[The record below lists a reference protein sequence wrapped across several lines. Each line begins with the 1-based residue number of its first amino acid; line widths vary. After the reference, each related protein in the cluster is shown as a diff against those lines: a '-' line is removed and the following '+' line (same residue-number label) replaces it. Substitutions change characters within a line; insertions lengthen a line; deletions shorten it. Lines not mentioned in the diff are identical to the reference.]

1 MSERGN
7 VERPPRTDLTAR
19 LSHLPDF
26 VKAPTRPVR
35 RRFRYATRR
44 RRLLP
49 AFLIIGAQRAGT
61 TTLYTYLRRHP
72 DVTGPRYA
80 DASVFWSKELH
91 FFDENY
97 WRGVDWYRRFFPL
110 EARQR
115 AMRRLGRDLIPGEG
129 TPYYMFHPAVPERAA
144 ATLPDVRLVALLRNP
159 VERAYSHYQHMVKSG
174 REKLSFEQAIEA
186 EEQRLAGVE
195 ELLLQEQ
202 PVWGKQGH
210 RKHQHHR
217 HRAYVSRGL
226 YADQLERWLAHFPR
240 EQLLVLRSEDFLAR
254 PDEIYSEVFEFLG
267 LRPWGVRDYEP
278 RNVGAYAA
286 IDPEVRARLE
296 QRFAEPNAH
305 LARLLGRDFAW
316 DATTPGPAVAEEPQS
331 EHETEAQG
339 RERETL
345 PGARRPAPDH

>member
-1 MSERGN
+1 MSEPGTVQHRRGGGL
-7 VERPPRTDLTAR
+7 TDR
-19 LSHLPDF
+19 LSHLPNF

-80 DASVFWSKELH
+80 DASVYWSKELH

-115 AMRRLGRDLIPGEG
+115 AMRRLGRDLVPGEG

-144 ATLPDVRLVALLRNP
+144 ETLPDVRLVALLRNP

-240 EQLLVLRSEDFLAR
+240 EQLLVVRSEDFLAQ
-254 PDEIYSEVFEFLG
+254 PDEIYAEVFDFLG

-278 RNVGAYAA
+278 RNVGAYAP
-286 IDPEVRARLE
+286 IKPEVRAGLE
-296 QRFAEPNAH
+296 QRFAEPNAR
-305 LARLLGRDFAW
+305 LARLLGRDFGW
-316 DATTPGPAVAEEPQS
+316 DAAGSASTMTDRPQS
-331 EHETEAQG
+331 EPQTESEG
-339 RERETL
+339 RKREAL
-345 PGARRPAPDH
+345 PGAHRAAPDH